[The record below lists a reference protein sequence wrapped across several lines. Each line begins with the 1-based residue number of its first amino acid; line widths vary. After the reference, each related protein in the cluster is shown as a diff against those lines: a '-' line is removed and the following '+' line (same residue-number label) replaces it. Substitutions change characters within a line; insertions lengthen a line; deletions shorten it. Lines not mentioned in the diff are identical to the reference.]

1 MTTRHEIATVED
13 LERILDENPEIRER
27 IRRKLL
33 TEEERALPGIVA
45 QLAEDLRRL
54 TQVVTE
60 GFARIDRELEVLR
73 EGQQRLEEGQQQ
85 LQEKQQ
91 RLEGGQQQLREGQE
105 RLEGGQQQLREGQE
119 RLFNSHENMRG
130 LLLEQTAARRLF
142 PRIAHQYRL
151 RRARVVK
158 SLDISMPADLMDT
171 LDEAEAAGRITEEM
185 ATAIGVSDLI
195 MWGISRIDAS
205 PMYVLAEVSGTL
217 NRHDIA
223 RAQERAAA
231 LQAATGQRAMP
242 VAAAMV
248 IPEPQEAQASDVGVT
263 TYLLS

>member
-85 LQEKQQ
+85 LQE
-91 RLEGGQQQLREGQE
+91 RQQL
-105 RLEGGQQQLREGQE
+105 LEGGQQQLREGQE

-231 LQAATGQRAMP
+231 LQAATGQRAVP

-248 IPEPQEAQASDVGVT
+248 IPEPPEAQASDVGVT